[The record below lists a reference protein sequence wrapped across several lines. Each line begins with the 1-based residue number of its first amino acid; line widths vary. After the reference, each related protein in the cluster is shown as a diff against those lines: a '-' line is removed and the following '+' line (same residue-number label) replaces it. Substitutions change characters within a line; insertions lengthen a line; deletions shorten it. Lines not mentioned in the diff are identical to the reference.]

1 MSQYAKA
8 FTAALIAA
16 LTTAAAQVD
25 DGLTTGE
32 VLGIAAAALTAGAG
46 VFAVPNRPQRAH
58 RGAPQN

>member
-8 FTAALIAA
+8 ITAALMAA

-32 VLGIAAAALTAGAG
+32 VLGIAAAALAAGAAVYG
-46 VFAVPNRPQRAH
+46 VKNTPPA
-58 RGAPQN
+58 